1 MFYLYNGR
9 MTSKYIRNILFSLLV
24 LSYIYY
30 GWQFVQD
37 TSFFVGGKTFYI
49 LFDDAMISMRYAYNL
64 AHGLGPV
71 WNAGEHVEGFTNPLW
86 VAYMALFHLLP
97 IPSNTISLYI
107 QLSGLAF
114 MAGTLYFVRKIME
127 ELTDN
132 MVTMLAA
139 VALTA
144 FYTPLNWWALL
155 GMEVSVLVLILAAS
169 VYLILRTA
177 PTRFPIWAY
186 ILLTISTLVR
196 FDMVVPYI
204 VILAVL
210 FIVQP
215 QFRRQHLIWGAGLLL
230 LSLGGQTLARYLYYG
245 QLLPNTYYLKIEGF
259 PLTLR
264 VIRGLYALIHLAYYS
279 NWILF
284 VLPFGIFIFRRDWK
298 ATLLALLLAAQ
309 IAYSVYV
316 GGDAWEHKGGANRYI
331 SIAMP
336 FFFIS
341 LTWVLNELCQ
351 KALASFS
358 SRKSAFYISQFT
370 FLIVIVISF
379 LNINSL
385 VGQWKSIE
393 RLMLARQAIFTGGT
407 DKAIATALALQYTT
421 KPGASIAVIS
431 AGTIPYLLPDH
442 YAIDTFGKSDVV
454 IAHSPVRS
462 PMSISDVTFM
472 LPGYENYM
480 RPGHMKWDYAYTF
493 GELKPDV
500 IVDIWDGTDKEAEP
514 YLKNYVNAVI
524 GENVRVYLL
533 KDSPNVYWDRVY
545 FSN

>member
-1 MFYLYNGR
+1 MI
-9 MTSKYIRNILFSLLV
+9 SKYIRNILFSLIV
-24 LSYIYY
+24 LGYIYY
-30 GWQFVQD
+30 GWHYIQD
-37 TSFFVGGKTFYI
+37 SSFFVGGKTYHV

-64 AHGLGPV
+64 AHGLGLV

-86 VAYMALFHLLP
+86 VVYMALFHLLP

-114 MAGTLYFVRKIME
+114 MAGTLYFVRRIVE

-132 MVTMLAA
+132 TLTMIAA

-144 FYTPLNWWALL
+144 FYMPLNWWALL
-155 GMEVSVLVLILAAS
+155 GMEVSVLALILTAS
-169 VYLILRTA
+169 VYIILRNA
-177 PTRFPIWAY
+177 PQRFPIWTY
-186 ILLTISTLVR
+186 ILLAVSTLIR
-196 FDMVVPYI
+196 FDMIIPYI
-204 VILAVL
+204 VILVVL
-210 FIVQP
+210 FFVQP
-215 QFRRQHLIWGAGLLL
+215 QFRKQQLIWGVGLLIL
-230 LSLGGQTLARYLYYG
+230 TLGGQTLARYLYYG

-264 VIRGLYALIHLAYYS
+264 VLRGLYALIHLAYYS

-284 VLPFGIFIFRRDWK
+284 TLPFTLFIFRRDWK
-298 ATLLALLLAAQ
+298 AIVLTLLFSAQ

-336 FFFIS
+336 LFFIGLAYILNEICQKATASFSDKKSVFFIS
-341 LTWVLNELCQ
+341 QIAFLFI
-351 KALASFS
+351 SFI
-358 SRKSAFYISQFT
+358 A
-370 FLIVIVISF
+370 F

-393 RLMLARQAIFTGGT
+393 RLALMRQSIFTGST
-407 DKAIATALALQYTT
+407 DKSIAAAIALEYTT

-431 AGTIPYLLPDH
+431 AGTVPYFLPDR
-442 YAIDTFGKSDVV
+442 YAIDTFGKSDIV

-462 PMSISDVTFM
+462 PMSLYDLRFM
-472 LPGYENYM
+472 LPGNENYM

-493 GELKPDV
+493 GQLKPDV
-500 IVDIWDGTDKEAEP
+500 IVEIWDGTDQEAAP
-514 YLKNYVNAVI
+514 YLENYLNAVI
-524 GENVRVYLL
+524 AENIRVYLL
-533 KDSPNVYWDRVY
+533 KDSPHVYWDRVY

>member
-1 MFYLYNGR
+1 
-9 MTSKYIRNILFSLLV
+9 MTSKYIRNILFSLLIMG
-24 LSYIYY
+24 YIYY
-30 GWQFVQD
+30 GWRYIQD
-37 TSFFVGGKTFYI
+37 SSFFVDGKIYHV

-64 AHGLGPV
+64 AHGLGLV

-86 VAYMALFHLLP
+86 VVYMAFFHLLP
-97 IPSNTISLYI
+97 IPLNTISLYI

-114 MAGTLYFVRKIME
+114 MAGSLYFVRKIVE

-139 VALTA
+139 VGLTA

-155 GMEVSVLVLILAAS
+155 GMEVSILVLILTAS
-169 VYLILRTA
+169 VYFALRAA
-177 PTRFPIWAY
+177 PTRFPTWTY
-186 ILLTISTLVR
+186 ILLAVSTLVR
-196 FDMVVPYI
+196 IDMVVPYI
-204 VILAVL
+204 VILTVL

-215 QFRRQHLIWGAGLLL
+215 QFRKQHLIWGLGLLL
-230 LSLGGQTLARYLYYG
+230 FSLGGQTLARYLYYG

-284 VLPFGIFIFRRDWK
+284 VLPFTIFVFRRDWK
-298 ATLLALLLAAQ
+298 ATLLTLLFAAQ

-316 GGDAWEHKGGANRYI
+316 GGDAWENKGGANRYI

-336 FFFIS
+336 FFFIG
-341 LTWVLNELCQ
+341 LAWVLNELCQ
-351 KALASFS
+351 KTAASFS
-358 SRKSAFYISQFT
+358 TEKSVYYLSQLAF
-370 FLIVIVISF
+370 LVIVVISF
-379 LNINSL
+379 LNINAL

-393 RLMLARQAIFTGGT
+393 RTALARQSIFTGST
-407 DKAIATALALQYTT
+407 DKAIAIALALQYITQ
-421 KPGASIAVIS
+421 PGASIAVIS
-431 AGTIPYLLPDH
+431 AGTVPYFLPDR
-442 YAIDTFGKSDVV
+442 YAIDTFGKSDPV

-462 PMSISDVTFM
+462 PMSMVDVRFM

-500 IVDIWDGTDKEAEP
+500 IVSLWDGTEKEAEP
-514 YLKNYVNAVI
+514 YLENYVNAVV

-533 KDSPNVYWDRVY
+533 KDSPAILWDRVY
-545 FSN
+545 FSD